1 MPEFP
6 YGKAPFWIMLVAVL
20 SGAALFVSAR
30 REEQRR
36 PDLVFATFA
45 EQHYKA
51 YLPVVR
57 EFEQRRGVKIQM
69 QLVHSRALE
78 SRLQSAMQVGA
89 DVPDMVELLTGSL
102 GFFTRGPLEDV
113 GFVDLTDKLHETGLY
128 DRLVTNRFG
137 VWSSR
142 GRIFALPHDVHP
154 VALAYRKDILDE
166 LGIDPDRDLTTWADF
181 VRVGREKVTKDLDG
195 DGIIDRYMID
205 LPSDGGD
212 ALPLLLRQRGGGLF
226 DESGNVIFDSEIA
239 IDTVVWYAQQVEPPT
254 KIAFPA
260 GWGQNLATAMRDGL
274 AVFYFCPDWRTWQ
287 FQTDVASLAGKMRL
301 MPLPAWEPGGPRTSS
316 WGGTGL
322 GITKACKNPELA
334 WEFAMFLYY
343 QKEELGK
350 RFETTYIIPPLKEAW
365 ALPEFQKEIP
375 FYGGQKVGDFYASMA
390 PQVPAEWVNAF
401 TKNAETKFRE
411 AFNNTRVYYAENGDQ
426 GLREFATAE
435 LKRTADRVR
444 LLMNRNVFLSQ
455 NKMDQ
460 TNDADDA
467 SNAPP
472 SPGTPGEGGGEGSR
486 REAPASLTAPVSR
499 SASPSSLSA
508 AKDLASTS
516 EAAATWARHVP
527 SRSRRDPSLRSRMP
541 APPIARVEHRGVREV
556 LFAGARRHV
565 PGGAR

>member
-6 YGKAPFWIMLVAVL
+6 FGKAPFWIMVVALV
-20 SGAALFVSAR
+20 SGVALLVSSR
-30 REEQRR
+30 RDDDQRR

-51 YLPVVR
+51 YLPVVK
-57 EFEQRRGVKIQM
+57 EFEQSRGVKVQM
-69 QLVHSRALE
+69 QLVDSRALE
-78 SRLQSAMQVGA
+78 SRLQSAIQVGA

-113 GFVDLTDKLHETGLY
+113 GFVDLTDRLKSTGLH
-128 DRLVTNRFG
+128 DRLVTSRFG

-166 LGIDPDRDLTTWADF
+166 LGIDPARDLTTWADF
-181 VRVGREKVTKDLDG
+181 VRVGREQVTKDLNG

-226 DESGNVIFDSEIA
+226 DEAGNVTFDNEIA

-287 FQTDVASLAGKMRL
+287 FQTDVPSLAGKMHL
-301 MPLPAWEPGGPRTSS
+301 MPLPAWEPGGRRTSS

-334 WEFAMFLYY
+334 WDFAMFLYY

-350 RFETTYIIPPLKEAW
+350 RFAQTYIIPPLKEAW

-390 PQVPAEWVNAF
+390 PQVPPEWVNAF
-401 TKNAETKFRE
+401 TKNAEGKFRE
-411 AFNNTRVYYAENGDQ
+411 AFNNTRVYYAENGDK
-426 GLREFATAE
+426 GLREYATAE

-444 LLMNRNVFLSQ
+444 LLMNRNVFLAQSKTELVDRSPDRALGVPPEH
-455 NKMDQ
+455 NRG
-460 TNDADDA
+460 A
-467 SNAPP
+467 APP
-472 SPGTPGEGGGEGSR
+472 QRSGGTPKPQDG
-486 REAPASLTAPVSR
+486 APT
-499 SASPSSLSA
+499 
-508 AKDLASTS
+508 T
-516 EAAATWARHVP
+516 
-527 SRSRRDPSLRSRMP
+527 
-541 APPIARVEHRGVREV
+541 
-556 LFAGARRHV
+556 
-565 PGGAR
+565 GGAR